1 MKLTIRIVLILCFTI
16 RRTAGYRLPLLPH
29 KYKISFYKGTTV
41 TRIDPIDDNVH
52 GFILEPF
59 NRLLDEARVYH
70 EHEAVDVIGSVVAIG
85 DVVLVQSSSGPK
97 IRRTVVIEDDELVYD
112 HYIFCLQLLDI
123 QRKNICLTYIEC
135 MLRSNN
141 KSLKDMQ
148 NMPYPDQDY
157 TMVGYNRLINDETT
171 YKKEQLSEQHVRLY
185 DSLTSKQKGIYSTV
199 IDAVDNNK
207 GDMFFIYVYG
217 GTGKTYLYKT
227 MSAALRSKGDIV
239 LNVASSGIAALLLE
253 GGRTAHS
260 RSDPLVASDKDVVN
274 ATINASYL
282 WDHCTVLRLTV
293 NMRLAVGST
302 ESEKKE
308 IQESADWILD
318 IGNGKVGGR
327 NDGESN
333 VVFPDNMLIPETDDD
348 VGDEKSYES
357 SDSVCLADDDSN
369 FDDSIY
375 TTEFLNGLRM
385 AGVPH
390 HNINLKIGAPVMLMR
405 NIDQRARLCN
415 GTMLQVLRMGTNI
428 IEAKIISGGSVGTV
442 CAILRMV
449 ISPTD
454 TKMPFKLNRRL
465 SFLFKFVLP

>member
-1 MKLTIRIVLILCFTI
+1 M
-16 RRTAGYRLPLLPH
+16 GYRKSPNFESSSVRSSSFGRKKGKGVKMPNNVTMIKDIEPMLDNITVQGRVISLWHGHRVNKAHNPYSLDFVFRDLQNNRIQVYIKKDFMFRFKPL
-29 KYKISFYKGTTV
+29 F
-41 TRIDPIDDNVH
+41 
-52 GFILEPF
+52 E
-59 NRLLDEARVYH
+59 E
-70 EHEAVDVIGSVVAIG
+70 DVIGSVIAIG
-85 DVVLVQSSSGPK
+85 DVVLVQSSSGLK
-97 IRRTVVIEDDELVYD
+97 ICRTVVIEDDDYYKLV
-112 HYIFCLQLLDI
+112 HIIFIVGLQLLDI

-171 YKKEQLSEQHVRLY
+171 YNKEQLSEQHV
-185 DSLTSKQKGIYSTV
+185 SLDIGTERYFTQC
-199 IDAVDNNK
+199 IDAGDTIK
-207 GDMFFIYVYG
+207 GGMFLFMVTWNRKDG
-217 GTGKTYLYKT
+217 SFTKT

-239 LNVASSGIAALLLE
+239 LNVASSGIVALLLE
-253 GGRTAHS
+253 VVPGFGGEFDILLPVPPFYHCDRH
-260 RSDPLVASDKDVVN
+260 DVVN

-327 NDGESN
+327 NDGKSN
-333 VVFPDNMLIPETDDD
+333 VVFSDNMLVPETDDD
-348 VGDEKSYES
+348 VMISHMN
-357 SDSVCLADDDSN
+357 DDDSN

-375 TTEFLNGLRM
+375 TTEFLNDLRM

-405 NIDQRARLCN
+405 NIDQRA
-415 GTMLQVLRMGTNI
+415 
-428 IEAKIISGGSVGTV
+428 
-442 CAILRMV
+442 IL
-449 ISPTD
+449 
-454 TKMPFKLNRRL
+454 
-465 SFLFKFVLP
+465 